1 MGPEGHRLHEGSTG
15 KNRHVGNFD
24 DDTPFAAHNAAGL
37 LSMANNGPNMNGSQF
52 VFALAT
58 VPHFEFEWETCHP
71 WESCYGDGTCLGDGE
86 TSDG

>member
-1 MGPEGHRLHEGSTG
+1 MTYTKDPQVTTDMWS
-15 KNRHVGNFD
+15 NVD

-52 VFALAT
+52 VFVLAT
-58 VPHFEFEWETCHP
+58 VPHFEFEWETCHL

-86 TSDG
+86 TTSSDG